1 MLTGYLLCIAATV
14 TGWQSSSDGWIGGIV
29 VNESR
34 SEEPVAG
41 ATVVLQIKTDGD
53 FVLLD
58 QTTTDAAGRYL
69 FRELLVSPHV
79 VYKASAHHA
88 GIHYPGPVIRL
99 SSDDNTAGVTLK
111 VRDTV
116 ASPSPLRVK
125 SHRIEIQP
133 SSGQLAVTETLL
145 IDNPTALTFVGESAD
160 AESTEPTTLQLS
172 IPADFQKVTFQQE
185 FFGRRFAV
193 HNGRLVTS
201 LPWEPGAREVKFTYF
216 LRNTQLHRRWE
227 RTLDLPTDLLE
238 LRVATTDP
246 DEVTCN
252 LRSLGTQQQVGST
265 ELRFVSGDS
274 GLPAQYV
281 IECELGRLPV
291 PWTTYA
297 KWGAAMT
304 LGLFVVLV
312 IVLGRRATR
321 SVVKD
326 RVDSSLTPDEASGDS
341 HNKPHR
347 SRTQRRRRAA

>member
-1 MLTGYLLCIAATV
+1 MFTGYLLCIAAAV
-14 TGWQSSSDGWIGGIV
+14 TGWQSPSDGWIGGIV

-34 SEEPVAG
+34 SDEPVAG

-69 FRELLVSPHV
+69 FRDLLVSPHAA
-79 VYKASAHHA
+79 YKASAHHA

-99 SSDDNTAGVTLK
+99 SSEDRTAGITLK

-145 IDNPTALTFVGESAD
+145 IDNPTKLTFVGESAD

-193 HNGRLVTS
+193 HNSRLVTS
-201 LPWEPGAREVKFTYF
+201 LPWEPGTREVTFTYF

-227 RTLDLPTDLLE
+227 RTLDLPTEQVE
-238 LRVATTDP
+238 LRVAATDP
-246 DEVTCN
+246 DDVTCN
-252 LRSLGTQQQVGST
+252 LKSLGTQQQVGST
-265 ELRFVSGDS
+265 ELRFASGDAE
-274 GLPAQYV
+274 LPAQFV
-281 IECELGRLPV
+281 IECELARLPV

-297 KWGAAMT
+297 KWGVGIT
-304 LGLFVVLV
+304 LGLIVGLAL
-312 IVLGRRATR
+312 VLGRRTAR
-321 SVVKD
+321 AASQRDGKYVNAANEHVG
-326 RVDSSLTPDEASGDS
+326 VTPDKAR
-341 HNKPHR
+341 R
-347 SRTQRRRRAA
+347 SRKQRRRRAA

>member
-69 FRELLVSPHV
+69 FRDLLVSPHV
-79 VYKASAHHA
+79 AYKASAHHD

-99 SSDDNTAGVTLK
+99 SSEDHTAGITLK

-145 IDNPTALTFVGESAD
+145 IDNPSELTYVGESAD

-172 IPADFQKVTFQQE
+172 IPDDFQKVTFQQE

-193 HNGRLVTS
+193 RNGQLVTS
-201 LPWEPGAREVKFTYF
+201 LPWEPGTREVKFTYF
-216 LRNTQLHRRWE
+216 LRNTQLHRQWK
-227 RTLDLPTDLLE
+227 RTLDLPTDQLE

-252 LRSLGTQQQVGST
+252 LKSLGTQQQVGST

-297 KWGAAMT
+297 KWGASMT
-304 LGLFVVLV
+304 LALFVVLAL
-312 IVLGRRATR
+312 VLGRRTARAASQHDGKCSNTANE
-321 SVVKD
+321 VVRDAPNNVRRFRK
-326 RVDSSLTPDEASGDS
+326 
-341 HNKPHR
+341 
-347 SRTQRRRRAA
+347 QRRRRAA